1 VRSAASRQA
10 TTTRKSCRPPP
21 PSSSLSPPS
30 KLAAPKFIL
39 DAALERIP
47 DAAREIVPIALRAA
61 PPYPNLPQDL
71 LWPVFLV
78 SHQIILLASLL
89 LRDPQEQLTPN
100 SPRPAGYLSLPLL
113 SPPS

>member
-1 VRSAASRQA
+1 VRSAALRQV
-10 TTTRKSCRPPP
+10 TTTRKSCRPLP

-30 KLAAPKFIL
+30 KLTAPKFI
-39 DAALERIP
+39 P
-47 DAAREIVPIALRAA
+47 DAAHEIVPIALRAA